1 MIPCASKS
9 LTLIGTYEPLSKAVN
24 DVEFGRL
31 FCDNIDGTL
40 TVRHVGEEHSGVY
53 QCLARSSM
61 SGIDVSMV
69 TAGVSLVVT
78 ASAHTHSQQSLN
90 PQHAGGYS
98 LGIHTQ
104 LHALMRYRCS
114 ARVGSGV
121 VRIDPLRFLAGCRK
135 RRLNQALSVPSLSL
149 GFLSVSVVCC

>member
-1 MIPCASKS
+1 MMHCRADGYPTPVVEWIFNGAQ
-9 LTLIGTYEPLSKAVN
+9 LSSSSSVS
-24 DVEFGRL
+24 VQ
-31 FCDNIDGTL
+31 DGTL

-61 SGIDVSMV
+61 SGTDVSVV

-90 PQHAGGYS
+90 LQHAGGYS

-121 VRIDPLRFLAGCRK
+121 VRIDPLRFLTGCRK

-149 GFLSVSVVCC
+149 GFLSVSVVLLN